1 MCATLLEGI
10 KGKSNRTLSQ
20 SFTELRSK
28 SKKKYYSNL
37 NVKGITDNK
46 KFWIILKPLVSD
58 KTKPV
63 VSITFKQNKK
73 MRVKILIFLMITFQK
88 FYIRFN
94 FQNLITSMK

>member
-10 KGKSNRTLSQ
+10 KGKSNRTPSQ

-46 KFWIILKPLVSD
+46 NSG
-58 KTKPV
+58 
-63 VSITFKQNKK
+63 
-73 MRVKILIFLMITFQK
+73 
-88 FYIRFN
+88 
-94 FQNLITSMK
+94 

>member
-10 KGKSNRTLSQ
+10 KGKSNRTPSQ

-46 KFWIILKPLVSD
+46 KFWITLKPLVSD
-58 KTKPV
+58 KTKSV
-63 VSITFKQNKK
+63 VSIPSN
-73 MRVKILIFLMITFQK
+73 R
-88 FYIRFN
+88 IR
-94 FQNLITSMK
+94 K